1 MPTLNLRRFADPDML
16 KTIQLKYLIQLLK
29 PNQDYLSGRGLSL
42 SADKHED
49 FDYELL
55 AEILIDPDDQMPMDL
70 LNALYFIH
78 GMSHEDGMDDLIQGV
93 QESGLMISAD
103 DDSSP
108 ADIAVQVW
116 LQDSNLLERKHA
128 EQSMQRKRS
137 FEYFMSEKTSP
148 KATPSLDVST
158 IAVLEKNLEEWF
170 LTNKRGRGTKVFAFD
185 REGEIR
191 FLVWH
196 GRPFRCEGSIVDGQS
211 SSIFFRP
218 ENHDV
223 LVYDKALGELR
234 MNAENKRIKKIYL
247 EFFGKHLFGDKN
259 HFPGA
264 NKYTLE
270 PLSIDGRAS
279 LVCSDIPG
287 LEWIRL
293 KEIQYFWDRE
303 IPEIEIHKATDLFQC
318 MADREEEIPEEVRLI
333 GASFDVKFENIRSP
347 RTLSICPGNVAQY
360 SHDDDG
366 VCLEKWMAKRGFI
379 LPAGVD
385 VSEAKD
391 EDVVGS

>member
-1 MPTLNLRRFADPDML
+1 MPTLNLRRFANPDML
-16 KTIQLKYLIQLLK
+16 KTIQLKHLIQLLK
-29 PNQDYLSGRGLSL
+29 PNEDYLSGRGLSL
-42 SADKHED
+42 SADRHED

-55 AEILIDPDDQMPMDL
+55 ANILIDPDGQIPMDL
-70 LNALYFIH
+70 LNALYFVH
-78 GMSHEDGMDDLIQGV
+78 EMSHEDGMDDLIQGV
-93 QESGLMISAD
+93 QESGLVISSE

-128 EQSMQRKRS
+128 EQSMQKKRS
-137 FEYFMSEKTSP
+137 FEYFLAEETSLKT
-148 KATPSLDVST
+148 TPSLDTPT
-158 IAVLEKNLEEWF
+158 IAILEKNLEEWF
-170 LTNKRGRGTKVFAFD
+170 LANKRGRGTKVFAFD
-185 REGEIR
+185 REDEVR
-191 FLVWH
+191 FLVRH
-196 GRPFRCEGSIVDGQS
+196 GRPFRREGSIVDGQS

-247 EFFGKHLFGDKN
+247 EFFGKYLFGNKN

-270 PLSIDGRAS
+270 PLRIDGRSS

-293 KEIQYFWDRE
+293 KEVQYSWDSE
-303 IPEIEIHKATDLFQC
+303 IPETEIHKATDLFQC
-318 MADREEEIPEEVRLI
+318 MADREEEIPEEVGLI

-347 RTLSICPGNVAQY
+347 RTLTICRGNIAQY
-360 SHDDDG
+360 SHDDDC
-366 VCLEKWMAKRGFI
+366 VCLEKWMTKRGFI
-379 LPAGVD
+379 LPAGVND
-385 VSEAKD
+385 AEAKD